1 MCQWV
6 KLNKCSI
13 EKKNIFLSDKL
24 SENYISCGI
33 LITLAKVFELSV
45 ICTTLNTHLIFGSV
59 ASFQKIINSLYSI
72 DSFTI
77 IRDCVCSFQARL
89 FFLFNQHAW

>member
-45 ICTTLNTHLIFGSV
+45 ICTTLNTHFGSIYV
-59 ASFQKIINSLYSI
+59 KMRKFIADIHFYKMYFKGIS
-72 DSFTI
+72 
-77 IRDCVCSFQARL
+77 QAKWCYVEQIL
-89 FFLFNQHAW
+89 

>member
-6 KLNKCSI
+6 KLKKCSI

-45 ICTTLNTHLIFGSV
+45 ICTTLNTHFGSIYV
-59 ASFQKIINSLYSI
+59 KMRKLIADIHVYKMYFKGIS
-72 DSFTI
+72 
-77 IRDCVCSFQARL
+77 
-89 FFLFNQHAW
+89 

>member
-33 LITLAKVFELSV
+33 LITLAKVFKLSV
-45 ICTTLNTHLIFGSV
+45 ICTTLNTHFGSIYV
-59 ASFQKIINSLYSI
+59 KMRKFIADIHVYKIYFKGISKAKWCYVEQIL
-72 DSFTI
+72 
-77 IRDCVCSFQARL
+77 
-89 FFLFNQHAW
+89 